1 MSADTSRR
9 VPLLYLAQLSIYW
22 LGLNIVWGG
31 MNLIYLPDR
40 VETQVGTEMKGTYLG
55 IMLAVGLV
63 VAIIV
68 QPVMGAV
75 SDRSTL
81 RWGRRRPFM
90 LVGSLVAALFI
101 LLIAAD
107 ASYVW
112 LFAMIIVIQ
121 IAANSALGPY
131 QGIMPDRVPRSQWGR
146 ASGFLGMAKNI
157 GFLVGALVA
166 GVFLDRAVPD
176 YYLYAAAG
184 VFVAVA
190 LISALTIHE
199 DPLQE
204 KPEFAGVVKELR
216 TRLAELRTRP
226 GFTWVL
232 FSRLFFFMGL
242 LAGDQI
248 LLFLVRERL
257 GIIDNPGAAV
267 TVALG
272 VFIVVS
278 SIVTLPA
285 GWISD
290 RTDRRQLIFVS
301 CGIGVVGSL
310 ILIFTTN
317 YPMLLVSFA
326 VLGAAVGIFVTA
338 DWALALELI
347 PDPRAP
353 GLYMGLTN
361 LATAGGDALG
371 SLSAGIVLDTFN
383 RVEPLLGYPAVFVMM
398 AVFFALSAAIMLK
411 VPKVYSEEA
420 AGESPASGDTRLPAE
435 SEA

>member
-1 MSADTSRR
+1 MSAETSRR
-9 VPLLYLAQLSIYW
+9 VPLLYLAQLSLYW

-40 VETQVGTEMKGTYLG
+40 VEMQVGSAQKGTALG
-55 IMLAVGLV
+55 VMLAVGLV

-107 ASYVW
+107 TSYAW

-131 QGIMPDRVPRSQWGR
+131 QGIVPDRVPSSQWGR
-146 ASGFLGMAKNI
+146 ASAFLGLSKNI

-166 GVFLDRAVPD
+166 GWFLDQMVPD
-176 YYLYAAAG
+176 YYLVVAAG
-184 VFVAVA
+184 VFVTVA
-190 LISALTIHE
+190 LVSALTIRE

-204 KPEFAGVVKELR
+204 KPEFAGVVIELR

-257 GIIDNPGAAV
+257 GITENAGAAV

-272 VFIVVS
+272 VFIIIS
-278 SIVTLPA
+278 TILTLPA

-290 RTDRRQLIFVS
+290 RTDRRTLIFVS
-301 CGIGVVGSL
+301 CGIAIVGSL
-310 ILIFTTN
+310 VLIFTTN

-326 VLGAAVGIFVTA
+326 LLGGAVGIFVTA
-338 DWALALELI
+338 DWALAMELI

-371 SLSAGIVLDTFN
+371 SLTAGIVLDTFN
-383 RVEPLLGYPAVFVMM
+383 GIEPLLGYPAVFVMM
-398 AVFFALSAAIMLK
+398 AVFFLLSALIILK
-411 VPKVYSEEA
+411 VPEVYSREQAGAAAEA
-420 AGESPASGDTRLPAE
+420 VAP
-435 SEA
+435 